1 MNMIKELLPQI
12 GSGLTITL
20 SVFILTLI
28 ISIPLGIIVAIGR
41 IKGTNI
47 TKRVIDLYILVMRG
61 TPLLLQI
68 IFIFFG
74 LPLLGVKFSRFTAA
88 ILAFVLNYGAYFAE
102 IFRGGIESID
112 EGQREASKVLGISDA
127 QMYRRIILPQS
138 IKIVLPSIG
147 NEVISLVK
155 DTALVYVVGLE
166 DILRVGKIATN
177 TDASLVP
184 LLLVGVIY
192 LILVLIIS
200 LLFKKLEKKYS
211 YYK

>member
-12 GSGLTITL
+12 GSGLTVTL
-20 SVFILTLI
+20 SVFILTLV

-47 TKRVIDLYILVMRG
+47 TKRLIDLYILVMRG

-74 LPLLGVKFSRFTAA
+74 IPLLGIKFSRFTAA
-88 ILAFVLNYGAYFAE
+88 IIAFVLNYGAYFAE

-200 LLFKKLEKKYS
+200 LLFKKLEKRYS

>member
-12 GSGLTITL
+12 GSGLTVTL
-20 SVFILTLI
+20 SVFILTLV

-47 TKRVIDLYILVMRG
+47 SKRLIDLYILVMRG

-74 LPLLGVKFSRFTAA
+74 LPLLGIKFSRFTAA
-88 ILAFVLNYGAYFAE
+88 IIAFVLNYGAYFAE

-200 LLFKKLEKKYS
+200 LVFKKLEKRYS

>member
-12 GSGLTITL
+12 GSGLTVTL
-20 SVFILTLI
+20 SVFILTLV

-47 TKRVIDLYILVMRG
+47 TKRLIDLYILVMRG

-88 ILAFVLNYGAYFAE
+88 IIAFVLNYGAYFAE

-200 LLFKKLEKKYS
+200 LVFKKLEKRYS

>member
-1 MNMIKELLPQI
+1 MIKELLPQI
-12 GSGLTITL
+12 GSGLTVTL
-20 SVFILTLI
+20 SVFILTLV

-47 TKRVIDLYILVMRG
+47 TKRLIDLYILVMRG

-88 ILAFVLNYGAYFAE
+88 IIAFVLNYGAYFAE

-200 LLFKKLEKKYS
+200 LVFKKLEKRYS

>member
-12 GSGLTITL
+12 GSGLTVTL
-20 SVFILTLI
+20 SVFILTLV

-47 TKRVIDLYILVMRG
+47 TKRLIDLYILVMRG

-74 LPLLGVKFSRFTAA
+74 LPLLGIKFSRFTAA
-88 ILAFVLNYGAYFAE
+88 IIAFVLNYGAYFAE

-200 LLFKKLEKKYS
+200 LVFKKLEKRYS

>member
-12 GSGLTITL
+12 GSGLTVTL
-20 SVFILTLI
+20 SVFILTLV

-47 TKRVIDLYILVMRG
+47 TKRLIDLYILVMRG

-74 LPLLGVKFSRFTAA
+74 LPLLGIKFSRFTAA
-88 ILAFVLNYGAYFAE
+88 IIAFVLNYGAYFAE

-200 LLFKKLEKKYS
+200 LLFKKLEKRYS

>member
-12 GSGLTITL
+12 GSGLTVTL
-20 SVFILTLI
+20 SVFILTLV

-47 TKRVIDLYILVMRG
+47 SKRLIDLYILVMRG

-74 LPLLGVKFSRFTAA
+74 LPLLGIKFSRFTAA
-88 ILAFVLNYGAYFAE
+88 IIAFVLNYGAYFAE

-200 LLFKKLEKKYS
+200 LLFKKLEKRYS

>member
-12 GSGLTITL
+12 GNGLTVTL
-20 SVFILTLI
+20 SVFILTLV

-47 TKRVIDLYILVMRG
+47 SKRLIDLYILVMRG

-74 LPLLGVKFSRFTAA
+74 LPLLGIKFSRFTAA
-88 ILAFVLNYGAYFAE
+88 IIAFVLNYGAYFAE

-200 LLFKKLEKKYS
+200 LLFKKLEKRYS